1 MFIFTAF
8 AIVFMMH
15 YVVTAWTCLNTP
27 FLSFNLF
34 AKILPLFMTAVFFVA
49 FILPHQVHNNAT
61 YVLQIMA
68 NSWLG
73 VLFLYFIAVMAAMF
87 VQLVFKLFGRPI
99 TFPLGPLAIFIALVL
114 TAVSVSRAFKEPE
127 IKELTVATQTPGTD
141 GIKIVH
147 VSDTHFGETVT
158 PSRAAKLTKQINAL
172 EPDLIVFTG
181 DIFEDTGRY
190 TQLFVENV
198 KEMKAKLGKY
208 GVTGNHEYYGGV
220 MKNMDLFREA
230 GITPLQNKTV
240 QAGKINIVGVN
251 DILSSGISPQYF
263 EEIIRAGTVANNNYN
278 LLLSHTPLYLEEASH
293 NKIDLMLSGHTHNG
307 QIWPFKYLTGLRF
320 KNLYGLYKKGSTNL
334 YVTSGTFYWGPAL
347 RLGTKN
353 ELPVI
358 TLKEAEK

>member
-1 MFIFTAF
+1 MFLFTAF
-8 AIVFMMH
+8 AIVFIMH
-15 YVVTAWTCLNTP
+15 YVAVAWTCLNTP

-34 AKILPLFMTAVFFVA
+34 AKILPIFMTLFFFAA
-49 FILPHQVHNNAT
+49 FIVPHQVHNDFT
-61 YVLQIMA
+61 YILQITA

-73 VLFLYFIAVMAAMF
+73 VLFLYFITVMAAMLL
-87 VQLVFKLFGRPI
+87 QLIFKLIGHPI
-99 TFPLGPLAIFIALVL
+99 TFSLGPLVILAALVL
-114 TAVSVSRAFKEPE
+114 TSVGVSRALKEPK
-127 IKELTVATQTPGTD
+127 ITELTITTETPGTD
-141 GIKIVH
+141 GIKIVQ
-147 VSDTHFGETVT
+147 VSDTHFGATVT

-172 EPDLIVFTG
+172 EPDLILFTG

-190 TQLFVENV
+190 TPLFVENV
-198 KEMKAKLGKY
+198 KAMKAKLGKF
-208 GVTGNHEYYGGV
+208 GVTGNHEYYGGI

-240 QAGKINIVGVN
+240 QAGKINIVGIN
-251 DILSSGISPQYF
+251 DILSSGIKPQYF
-263 EEIIRAGTVANNNYN
+263 EEIIRAGTVSNNNYN
-278 LLLSHTPLYLEEASH
+278 LLLSHTPLYLEEAAN

-320 KNLYGLYKKGSTNL
+320 KNLYGLYKKGKTNL
-334 YVTSGTFYWGPAL
+334 YVTSGAFYWGPAL